1 MTTTLLDLDSGLS
14 RVANG
19 FYFSAFL
26 CVFIFLV
33 FSRSVL
39 QLTAG
44 MHNCNTQLSEGRVG
58 LQMQAI
64 SAHFD
69 LAANS
74 GQGPLLLSSGGKGA
88 LVLVSQTKPKKKR
101 FRALDK
107 LVLNGQTDRK
117 THFDTLRS

>member
-1 MTTTLLDLDSGLS
+1 MS
-14 RVANG
+14 
-19 FYFSAFL
+19 
-26 CVFIFLV
+26 
-33 FSRSVL
+33 
-39 QLTAG
+39 
-44 MHNCNTQLSEGRVG
+44 QLSLMSVSGQSEVILRSLFAYFVRQTEPKI
-58 LQMQAI
+58 LRLV
-64 SAHFD
+64 D

>member
-1 MTTTLLDLDSGLS
+1 MITTLLDLDLS

-33 FSRSVL
+33 FSRLAL

-88 LVLVSQTKPKKKR
+88 LVLVRQTKKPKKKR

-107 LVLNGQTDRK
+107 LVLKGQTDRK